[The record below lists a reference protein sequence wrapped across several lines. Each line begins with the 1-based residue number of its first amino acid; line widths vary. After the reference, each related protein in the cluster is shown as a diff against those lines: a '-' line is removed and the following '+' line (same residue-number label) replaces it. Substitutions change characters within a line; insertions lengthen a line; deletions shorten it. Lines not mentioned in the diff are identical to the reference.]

1 MKKAIEVFPVSEEEA
16 EDIDK
21 LKDTF
26 PDKADLRAVLED
38 YFHIHDDYA
47 KMSAQEFDMY
57 FEDYMKDYEKPEFV
71 EDMALESSRKQI
83 KSSVEMMPIESFGKL
98 EIYEDKHGYY
108 CQFSLISDNNEENVI
123 AKVYPDNEV
132 VLIEDGREGTFEI
145 DSEKAAELLNTSVSE
160 IERIKTDAAEY
171 AYELDEDGY
180 FSENG
185 PNYVPATMKEQ
196 DIDDRIHDR
205 SYNEMF
211 SSRKPVTS
219 GRVELY
225 RDAYLG
231 GLMSREDFKK
241 NLLEE
246 GYDDEL
252 ADYLIDK
259 MCGNS
264 ITCSKK
270 TVVESLIK
278 SGYSKKEAE
287 DIYAK
292 SRV

>member
-1 MKKAIEVFPVSEEEA
+1 MKKAIEAFPVSEEEA

-21 LKDTF
+21 LRDTF

-38 YFHIHDDYA
+38 YFHIYDDYA

-57 FEDYMKDYEKPEFV
+57 FEDYMEDYNEPEFV
-71 EDMALESSRKQI
+71 EDIPLESSRKPI
-83 KSSVEMMPIESFGKL
+83 K
-98 EIYEDKHGYY
+98 
-108 CQFSLISDNNEENVI
+108 
-123 AKVYPDNEV
+123 
-132 VLIEDGREGTFEI
+132 
-145 DSEKAAELLNTSVSE
+145 
-160 IERIKTDAAEY
+160 
-171 AYELDEDGY
+171 
-180 FSENG
+180 
-185 PNYVPATMKEQ
+185 
-196 DIDDRIHDR
+196 
-205 SYNEMF
+205 
-211 SSRKPVTS
+211 S
-219 GRVELY
+219 GRVEHY

-252 ADYLIDK
+252 AEYLIDK

-264 ITCSKK
+264 IACSKK

-287 DIYAK
+287 DIYEK

>member
-1 MKKAIEVFPVSEEEA
+1 MKQAVEVFPVSEEEA

-21 LKDTF
+21 LRDTF

-38 YFHIHDDYA
+38 YFHIYDDYA

-57 FEDYMKDYEKPEFV
+57 FEDYMKDYEEPEFV
-71 EDMALESSRKQI
+71 EDIPLNNSWKQFHKGDKLEKRENLK
-83 KSSVEMMPIESFGKL
+83 
-98 EIYEDKHGYY
+98 EIYEQAHWEYLTDIRDDLKGEDLKDALSEIHFIFDG
-108 CQFSLISDNNEENVI
+108 ISDLKSFLLECAKENLPG
-123 AKVYPDNEV
+123 AK
-132 VLIEDGREGTFEI
+132 
-145 DSEKAAELLNTSVSE
+145 EKLRKLNSMIGS
-160 IERIKTDAAEY
+160 ASA
-171 AYELDEDGY
+171 
-180 FSENG
+180 
-185 PNYVPATMKEQ
+185 
-196 DIDDRIHDR
+196 
-205 SYNEMF
+205 
-211 SSRKPVTS
+211 RKPIES
-219 GRVELY
+219 GRVEHY

-259 MCGNS
+259 MCRNS
-264 ITCSKK
+264 IACSKK

-287 DIYAK
+287 DIYEK